1 MISMAPLCFVS
12 DSGIMSPIK
21 KKRIGHQEKKLDIRF
36 FNCYNMRHENKAN
49 QVGILK
55 KLSLEK
61 KKKKFLEDVHKQVC

>member
-1 MISMAPLCFVS
+1 
-12 DSGIMSPIK
+12 
-21 KKRIGHQEKKLDIRF
+21 
-36 FNCYNMRHENKAN
+36 MRHENKAN